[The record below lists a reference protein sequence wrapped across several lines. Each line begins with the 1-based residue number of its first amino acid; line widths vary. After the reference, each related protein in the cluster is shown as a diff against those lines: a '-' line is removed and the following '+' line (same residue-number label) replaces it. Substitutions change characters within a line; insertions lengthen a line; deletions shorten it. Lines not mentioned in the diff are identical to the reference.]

1 MLIAIVGFTLIFPI
15 FLVLLFWQKFKKFKK
30 FSQISGS
37 IPNIPLSPF
46 PLSFHEPKAG
56 ETLATKVTSY
66 FQ

>member
-1 MLIAIVGFTLIFPI
+1 MLIAIVGFTLFFPI
-15 FLVLLFWQKFKKFKK
+15 FLVIFFWQKFKK

-37 IPNIPLSPF
+37 IPTIPLSPF